1 MNKATLTRAEAEDII
16 DQCRSLVL
24 RLEPGLAT
32 VALSNIFRGHGLE
45 PLVKC
50 TGEAHGPGGAYIDG
64 CMQCAPRWG
73 ATGERAKVGR
83 K

>member
-1 MNKATLTRAEAEDII
+1 MSPAVAPQATLTRAEAEDVI

-32 VALSNIFRGHGLE
+32 VALSNIFRSHGLE

-50 TGEAHGPGGAYIDG
+50 TGEAHQPGVDV
-64 CMQCAPRWG
+64 
-73 ATGERAKVGR
+73 EVFRA
-83 K
+83 